1 MIAFLILTLA
11 RTNGVNDSESYFTI
25 TVRSAVHVAVAY
37 PLFTIG
43 AHLAMT
49 GLPQRI
55 PLFFRALVGC
65 WLMAPL
71 LAVVAPVATWM
82 FGVLPLHVYEGTERA
97 DLIEGI
103 RLHYWRIVIGFAT
116 LGPGLW
122 LFLNFEWWRFKLG
135 ADMPLRTP
143 ESPAKQPSPFLQ
155 GAAGVVAGPT
165 FVRRLSA
172 EKRGALW
179 ALTAEQHYLRVYTN
193 KGDDLILM
201 RLSDALGE
209 LEQADGLQI
218 HRSHWVARTGVERL
232 EEEDKRLFV
241 ILKNGVRLPVSR
253 PNNAAAKLMFAEL
266 PEQAEETSD
275 SVVSAEPSKTA

>member
-1 MIAFLILTLA
+1 MIAFLLLTLA
-11 RTNGVNDSESYFTI
+11 RTNGVNDSESFLTI

-65 WLMAPL
+65 WIMAPL
-71 LAVVAPVATWM
+71 LAVIAPVATWM

-116 LGPGLW
+116 LGPALW
-122 LFLNFEWWRFKLG
+122 LFLNFEWWRFKMG
-135 ADMPLRTP
+135 ADMPLRMP
-143 ESPAKQPSPFLQ
+143 VSPVNRPSVFPQ
-155 GAAGVVAGPT
+155 GAAGIVAGPN

-218 HRSHWVARTGVERL
+218 HRSHWVARIGVERL
-232 EEEDKRLFV
+232 VEEDKRLFV

-266 PEQAEETSD
+266 PEEAEEAPESISRT
-275 SVVSAEPSKTA
+275 EPHRTA